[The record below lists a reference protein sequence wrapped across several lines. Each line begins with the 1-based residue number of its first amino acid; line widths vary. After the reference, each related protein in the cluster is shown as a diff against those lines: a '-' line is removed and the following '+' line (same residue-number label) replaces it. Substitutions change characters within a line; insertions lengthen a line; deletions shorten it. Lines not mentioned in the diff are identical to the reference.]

1 MENTIYIVAG
11 IVALLVVARYFIVRR
26 GRTLTG
32 EARERAEELQSYL
45 TSCVDDLRQVL
56 AQKGQEPETIRREAY
71 EILARMESGIQEGAS
86 MTSSRTIE
94 SRLTLPYSAAMR
106 PNQSFKPTP
115 LARLNSSR

>member
-11 IVALLVVARYFIVRR
+11 IVALLVVARYFVVRR

-56 AQKGQEPETIRREAY
+56 AQKGKEPETIRREAY
-71 EILARMESGIQEGAS
+71 EILARMESRNTGGSLNDFIQDN
-86 MTSSRTIE
+86 RE
-94 SRLTLPYSAAMR
+94 SVDLALQRGDAA
-106 PNQSFKPTP
+106 
-115 LARLNSSR
+115 